1 MHPGLSTSDVL
12 VRAGQLAGEGVPFVL
27 ATVIAVERP
36 ASARRGDR
44 ALVTADGELFGWV
57 GGACSEPI
65 VVREALRALADG
77 ETRLV
82 RIGPAGRV
90 AEGADPE
97 TVVAASSCASEGV
110 VEVLVEPQLAEP
122 LLAVVGE
129 SPAAETLAR
138 LAPEVG
144 WRVTRE
150 LGPDADSA
158 VPTAVVIATMGHGDE
173 DALVAVLER
182 EVGYI
187 GLVASARRA
196 ASLLATLR
204 SRGLDE
210 ESLGRVRSPAGLDL
224 GPSTQAEIAVA
235 VLAELVAWRHSQAVV
250 PSVPEVA
257 VDPVCGMEV
266 AVGAAKETAVYEG
279 QTFYFCA
286 SGCRSRFEAEPARY
300 LTIQTS

>member
-1 MHPGLSTSDVL
+1 M
-12 VRAGQLAGEGVPFVL
+12 AAEGVPFVL
-27 ATVIAVERP
+27 ATVVAVERP

-44 ALVTADGELFGWV
+44 ALVTAGGELFGWV

-77 ETRLV
+77 EVRLV

-90 AEGADPE
+90 AEGAAAE

-122 LLAVVGE
+122 LLAVVGA

-138 LAPEVG
+138 HAPEAG

-150 LGPDADSA
+150 LGADAD
-158 VPTAVVIATMGHGDE
+158 AVVIATMGHGDDE
-173 DALVAVLER
+173 ALTAVLER
-182 EVGYI
+182 DVGYV

-196 ASLLATLR
+196 ASVLASLR
-204 SRGLDE
+204 SNGLDE
-210 ESLGRVRSPAGLDL
+210 ESLGRIRSPAGLDL

-235 VLAELVAWRHSQAVV
+235 VLAELVAWRHSRAIV

-257 VDPVCGMEV
+257 IDPVCGMEV
-266 AVGAAKETAVYEG
+266 AVGAAKETAVHEG

-300 LTIQTS
+300 LTVAG